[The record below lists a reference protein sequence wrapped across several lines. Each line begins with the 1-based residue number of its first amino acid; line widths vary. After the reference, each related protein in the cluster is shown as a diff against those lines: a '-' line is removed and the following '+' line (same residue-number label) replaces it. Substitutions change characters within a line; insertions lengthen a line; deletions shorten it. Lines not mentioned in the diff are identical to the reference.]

1 MPAHH
6 HDNSDLT
13 KNQALVYDTLNA
25 ADGPLSAYT
34 ILDQLRE
41 AGFRAPLQV
50 YRALERLQA
59 LGLVH
64 RLESLNAF
72 VACAGHECHRRG
84 LIAFAICSDCGSVE
98 EFSDK
103 VLGDRLDGWAEQAG
117 FHSRSATVELR
128 GTCASCA
135 TTH

>member
-6 HDNSDLT
+6 HDSSDLT
-13 KNQALVYDTLNA
+13 KNQSLVYDTLNA

-72 VACAGHECHRRG
+72 VACSHPSCEEDGTV
-84 LIAFAICSDCGSVE
+84 AFAICETCGRVF
-98 EFSDK
+98 EFTDAELKSR
-103 VLGDRLDGWAEQAG
+103 LGAWAKTTG
-117 FHSRSATVELR
+117 FRPQKTTIEMR
-128 GTCASCA
+128 GICAECKA
-135 TTH
+135 A